1 MLESGKTREQSL
13 QALLERL
20 WNVDAVLSYQQ
31 IRGLLFA
38 IASSPEPVKPSQWFE
53 LVMLR
58 DDAPFESDQQAQLF
72 VQLLAGLADEIAR
85 QAAQG
90 SCLPFGAIDEA
101 SLPLLREWCD
111 GFLMG
116 HQYLETLWML
126 ALDELDDPLLDS
138 QIEST
143 LTLASAF
150 IEWDAARLWT
160 LVDGVAAE
168 EMTLPELCQYLEQ
181 LLGAYYQVHKRLI
194 QPADITEV
202 HIESDWQMQEYFL
215 GLQPAVADEQCP
227 CGSGRVFAR
236 CCLH

>member
-20 WNVDAVLSYQQ
+20 WRVDAVLSYQQ

-58 DDAPFESDQQAQLF
+58 DDAPFESEQQAQLF
-72 VQLLAGLADEIAR
+72 VQLLAGLAEEIAR
-85 QAAQG
+85 QASNG
-90 SCLPFGAIDEA
+90 SCLPFSVMDETA
-101 SLPLLREWCD
+101 LPLLRDWCD
-111 GFLMG
+111 GFLLG
-116 HQYLETLWML
+116 HQYLETLWLL
-126 ALDELDDPLLDS
+126 ALDELDDPQLDS
-138 QIEST
+138 QIDST

-150 IEWDAARLWT
+150 LEWDAARLWT
-160 LVDGVAAE
+160 LVDGMAAE
-168 EMTLPELCQYLEQ
+168 EMALPELCHHLEQ
-181 LLGAYYQVHKRLI
+181 LLVAYYQVHKRLM
-194 QPADITEV
+194 PSADAIPVEP
-202 HIESDWQMQEYFL
+202 DWDLQQYFI
-215 GLQPAVADEQCP
+215 GLEPGVAEEPCP